1 MNFEYTDEQQQLAD
15 SVRKYLGKAYDFEQ
29 RMAMLG
35 SASGGSDAVWHAFA
49 EMGLTAIA
57 LPVADGGF
65 DGGAVDLMAVM
76 EACGEAL
83 VVEPLL
89 DNVGLAGRLVAKA
102 GSEAQKA
109 ALLPGLIDG
118 SVRLAAGLHEAGQR
132 YELMPAATNAEPAGD
147 GWLLNGGKCVVVG
160 AASAQRLIISAR
172 SGDGVSLFIVDPQ
185 AEGVSL
191 NPSRTV
197 DGQRVADIKLAA
209 VKLGAD
215 ALLGPAGGA
224 LPLIEE
230 AVDFACAL
238 LCADAVGAM
247 KFAIDATLEYT
258 KTRKQFGVPIASF
271 QVLQHRMVEMFICAE
286 QARSMAIVAARS
298 GYEHR
303 CQRARPRGVG
313 SDGEDRRLGAPG
325 QPGSGAAARWHGHE
339 RGAEDL
345 AHLPPLDDGG
355 AALWRCRPPPRT
367 LRKIDMTLEAPAAPA
382 PKRAPPAARHSR
394 CRGGFGVSAGAGDG
408 RSDRRQTR

>member
-1 MNFEYTDEQQQLAD
+1 MNFEYSDEQQQLAD
-15 SVRKYLGKAYDFEQ
+15 SVGKYLANAYDFEK
-29 RMAMLG
+29 RKAILG

-57 LPVADGGF
+57 LPEADGGF
-65 DGGAVDLMAVM
+65 GGGAVDLMAVM

-89 DNVGLAGRLVAKA
+89 ENVGLAGRLLAKA
-102 GSEAQKA
+102 GSAAQKT

-118 SVRLAAGLHEAGQR
+118 SVQLAAGLLEAGQR
-132 YELMPAATNAEPAGD
+132 YNLKPVATTAEKSGD
-147 GWLLNGGKCVVVG
+147 GWVLNGGKCVVVG
-160 AASAQRLIISAR
+160 APTAHRLIVSAR
-172 SGDGVSLFIVDPQ
+172 SGDGVSLFLVDPQ
-185 AEGVSL
+185 ASGVAL

-197 DGQRVADIKLAA
+197 DGQRVADVQFDQ

-230 AVDFACAL
+230 AVDFASAL

-286 QARSMAIVAARS
+286 QARSMAIVAASTVDTATDAAER
-298 GYEHR
+298 G
-303 CQRARPRGVG
+303 RAVSAAMVKIADAARQVSQESVQLHGG
-313 SDGEDRRLGAPG
+313 MGMSEELKISHTFRRLTMVAQRFGDAD
-325 QPGSGAAARWHGHE
+325 HHLE
-339 RGAEDL
+339 RYASL
-345 AHLPPLDDGG
+345 
-355 AALWRCRPPPRT
+355 T
-367 LRKIDMTLEAPAAPA
+367 
-382 PKRAPPAARHSR
+382 
-394 CRGGFGVSAGAGDG
+394 
-408 RSDRRQTR
+408 